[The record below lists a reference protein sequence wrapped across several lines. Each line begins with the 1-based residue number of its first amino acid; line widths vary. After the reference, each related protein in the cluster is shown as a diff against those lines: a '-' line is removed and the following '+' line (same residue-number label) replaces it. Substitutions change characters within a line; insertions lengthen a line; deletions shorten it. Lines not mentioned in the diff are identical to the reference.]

1 MTIQSVS
8 ARAADPEH
16 GRRLTAVVDD
26 LDDTIREIRSVIF
39 SLQADSRNTTGL
51 RAGVLRITDDE
62 RDALGFEPRI
72 HFDGPIELIDD
83 RIAQELLPA
92 LREALSNVARHAAA
106 SAVEIVVESNDQV
119 ILRVLDNGQGMPVT
133 LSSGN
138 GITNLSARAARL
150 GGTCRV
156 SSRPDGG
163 TVLEWQVP
171 ALP

>member
-1 MTIQSVS
+1 
-8 ARAADPEH
+8 
-16 GRRLTAVVDD
+16 
-26 LDDTIREIRSVIF
+26 
-39 SLQADSRNTTGL
+39 
-51 RAGVLRITDDE
+51 
-62 RDALGFEPRI
+62 
-72 HFDGPIELIDD
+72 
-83 RIAQELLPA
+83 
-92 LREALSNVARHAAA
+92 VARHAVA
-106 SAVEIVVESNDQV
+106 SAVEIVVESNDRV